1 MKERTYSKEEIAAL
15 LERAAELH
23 ALEANSI
30 TDKPG
35 LTLSEI
41 EEVAS
46 DSGID
51 PLLVRQAATE
61 MSGAPRVSSLKTKD
75 TTATHNIVERIIPGS
90 LPPDVWEDIVFEL
103 RHRFENDMNKMMGG
117 SDSTTEQI
125 GRSVQWKYTSISGI
139 ETRVL
144 IRPRGNKLHLI
155 LRQMVGWG
163 GSWAESITYGSIIAF
178 LASTF
183 SGGFSESV
191 LIGSIVLVATLAVA
205 IPLIYWADQTWR
217 QKKHRELDGLADRI
231 ANMIILAEDEPEG
244 ESESTVETVSKSEF
258 APSEKEQS
266 ASRIDDTLLEP
277 EKELEESS
285 DSSSQK
291 SKARSS

>member
-41 EEVAS
+41 EEIAS

-61 MSGAPRVSSLKTKD
+61 ISGAPRVSSLKTKD

-103 RHRFENDMNKMMGG
+103 RHRYENDLNKMMGG

-125 GRSVQWKYTSISGI
+125 GRSVQWKHTSVSGI

-163 GSWAESITYGSIIAF
+163 GSWAESITYGSILAF
-178 LASTF
+178 LAGAF
-183 SGGFSESV
+183 SGGPTDSV
-191 LIGSIVLVATLAVA
+191 LIGSIVLIATLAIA

-217 QKKHRELDGLADRI
+217 KKKHRELDGLADRI
-231 ANMIILAEDEPEG
+231 SNMIILAEDDPE
-244 ESESTVETVSKSEF
+244 EEAETVSEPISEAEF
-258 APSEKEQS
+258 APSEQEQA

-277 EKELEESS
+277 DKETEESS
-285 DSSSQK
+285 DSGSQK

>member
-41 EEVAS
+41 EQVAS

-103 RHRFENDMNKMMGG
+103 RHRFDSDMNKMMGG
-117 SDSTTEQI
+117 ADSTTEQI
-125 GRSVQWKYTSISGI
+125 GRSVQWKHRSMSGI

-178 LASTF
+178 LASAF
-183 SGGFSESV
+183 SGGPTESV
-191 LIGSIVLVATLAVA
+191 LIGSIVLCCHARRFYSLD
-205 IPLIYWADQTWR
+205 LLGR
-217 QKKHRELDGLADRI
+217 SKMEREKTSGIRW
-231 ANMIILAEDEPEG
+231 
-244 ESESTVETVSKSEF
+244 TC
-258 APSEKEQS
+258 
-266 ASRIDDTLLEP
+266 
-277 EKELEESS
+277 
-285 DSSSQK
+285 
-291 SKARSS
+291 